1 MVADTII
8 EIMLTGELQMILEK
22 QIQDY
27 ITYNEQE
34 ENDKRVM
41 LNYINYNHDVLT
53 RSNEIA
59 HFTASAWVLNP
70 NENKLLMIY
79 HNIYKSWAWTGGH
92 ADGEEDLLS
101 VAIREVQEETG
112 ITKVVPV
119 IDDIFS
125 LEIITVDG
133 HMKKGKYI
141 SSHLHLNVT
150 FLLKA
155 LEYEKLVIKPDE
167 NKGVKWMEIEEAV
180 AASNEPWMQEI
191 YRKLNRK
198 LKGITKHTSPTDI

>member
-1 MVADTII
+1 MVADAII

-70 NENKLLMIY
+70 DENKLLMIY

-180 AASNEPWMQEI
+180 SASNEPWMQEI

>member
-1 MVADTII
+1 
-8 EIMLTGELQMILEK
+8 MILEK

-27 ITYNEQE
+27 IAYNEQE
-34 ENDKRVM
+34 ENDKRIM
-41 LNYINYNHDVLT
+41 LKYINYNHDVLT
-53 RSNEIA
+53 RNNEIA
-59 HFTASAWVLNP
+59 HFTASAWVINP
-70 NENKLLMIY
+70 NEDKLLMIY

-119 IDDIFS
+119 IDNIFS
-125 LEIITVDG
+125 MEIITVDG
-133 HMKKGKYI
+133 HMKNGKYI
-141 SSHLHLNVT
+141 SSHLHLNIT

-155 LEYEKLVIKPDE
+155 FEYEKLVIKPDE
-167 NKGVKWMEIEEAV
+167 NSGVKWMEIEEAV
-180 AASNEPWMQEI
+180 SASNEPWMQEI

-198 LKGITKHTSPTDI
+198 LKGIINLTSPTDM

>member
-1 MVADTII
+1 
-8 EIMLTGELQMILEK
+8 MLLKK
-22 QIQDY
+22 QIQNY
-27 ITYNEQE
+27 IAYNEQE
-34 ENDKRVM
+34 ENDKRIM
-41 LNYINYNHDVLT
+41 LKYIDYNHDVLT
-53 RSNEIA
+53 RSNETA
-59 HFTASAWVLNP
+59 HFTASAWVINP
-70 NENKLLMIY
+70 SENKLLMIY

-92 ADGEEDLLS
+92 ADGEENLLS

-119 IDDIFS
+119 TDHIFS

-141 SSHLHLNVT
+141 SSHLHLNIT

-155 LEYEKLVIKPDE
+155 LEDEKLITKPDE
-167 NKGVKWMEIEEAV
+167 NSGVKWMGIEEAV
-180 AASNEPWMQEI
+180 SASNEPWMQEI

-198 LKGITKHTSPTDI
+198 LKEIINVANEI

>member
-1 MVADTII
+1 
-8 EIMLTGELQMILEK
+8 MILKK

-27 ITYNEQE
+27 RAYNEQE
-34 ENDKRVM
+34 ENDKRIM
-41 LNYINYNHDVLT
+41 LDYIDHNHDVLT
-53 RSNEIA
+53 RCNEIA
-59 HFTASAWVLNP
+59 HFTASAWVINHS
-70 NENKLLMIY
+70 ENKLLMIY

-119 IDDIFS
+119 TDNIFS

-141 SSHLHLNVT
+141 SSHLHLNIT

-155 LEYEKLVIKPDE
+155 LEDEKLITKPDE
-167 NKGVKWMEIEEAV
+167 NSGVKWMEFEEAV
-180 AASNEPWMQEI
+180 LASNEPWMQEI
-191 YRKLNRK
+191 YRKLNQK
-198 LKGITKHTSPTDI
+198 LRGMNNFKSPIEISEKDKRSN

>member
-1 MVADTII
+1 
-8 EIMLTGELQMILEK
+8 MILEK
-22 QIQDY
+22 QIQNY
-27 ITYNEQE
+27 IAYNEQE
-34 ENDKRVM
+34 ENDKRIM
-41 LNYINYNHDVLT
+41 LKYINCNHDVLT
-53 RSNEIA
+53 RNNEIA
-59 HFTASAWVLNP
+59 HFTASAWVINP

-119 IDDIFS
+119 IDNIFS

-133 HMKKGKYI
+133 HMKRGKYV

-155 LEYEKLVIKPDE
+155 LEDEKLAIKPDE

-180 AASNEPWMQEI
+180 SSSNEPWMQEI

-198 LKGITKHTSPTDI
+198 LKGIMLA